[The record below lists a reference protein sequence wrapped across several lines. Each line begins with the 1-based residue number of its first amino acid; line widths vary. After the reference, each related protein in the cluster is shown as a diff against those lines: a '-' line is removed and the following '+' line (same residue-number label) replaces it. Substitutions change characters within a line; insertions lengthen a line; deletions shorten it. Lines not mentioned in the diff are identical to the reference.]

1 MTEKK
6 RVKGFGLIII
16 GTEILDGRGRDS
28 HFENTRRILKARN
41 QSLIYVKILADD
53 PGLIYDNLKWAMDRP
68 EPFFSF
74 GGIGSTPDDYTRK
87 CAADAAGLPL
97 EFHPEGIKIL
107 EERFGKEINDS
118 RRRMVEF
125 PRGAILIPNPVNRIP
140 GFSLSD
146 GHFLPGFSSMAG
158 PMTEWVLDTYY
169 LPGEERIA
177 RSIVLPGAR
186 EAELVPMMEEFIDAH
201 PDLAFSSLP
210 RFVKKGTEVRL
221 GIEGRP
227 GDVEKGYRDLI
238 DRIKAMGLSWEGA
251 EDKGDDR

>member
-53 PGLIYDNLKWAMDRP
+53 PGLIHDSLKWAMERP
-68 EPFFSF
+68 APFFSF
-74 GGIGSTPDDYTRK
+74 GGIGSTPDDHTRK
-87 CAADAAGLPL
+87 SAAEAAGLPL
-97 EFHPEGIKIL
+97 EYHPEGIKIL

-118 RRRMVEF
+118 RRKMVEF
-125 PRGAILIPNPVNRIP
+125 PKGAVLIPNPVNRIP
-140 GFSLSD
+140 GFSLAE
-146 GHFLPGFSSMAG
+146 GHFLPGFPSMAG
-158 PMTEWVLDTYY
+158 PMTEWVLDRYY

-177 RSIVLPGAR
+177 RSIILPGAR
-186 EAELVPMMEEFIDAH
+186 EAELVSMMEAFIDRH
-201 PDLAFSSLP
+201 PGLAFSSLP
-210 RFVKKGTEVRL
+210 RFAKKGTEVRL

-227 GDVEKGYRDLI
+227 EEVEAGYRDLI
-238 DRIKAMGLSWEGA
+238 DRVEAMDLSWEKA
-251 EDKGDDR
+251 EDRGENR